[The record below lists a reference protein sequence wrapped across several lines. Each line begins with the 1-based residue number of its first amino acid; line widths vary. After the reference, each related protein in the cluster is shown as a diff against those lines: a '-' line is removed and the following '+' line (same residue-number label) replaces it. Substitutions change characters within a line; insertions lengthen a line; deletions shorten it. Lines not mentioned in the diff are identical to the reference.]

1 MEHVTCQTFFRI
13 KTIVA
18 NFPVCSKWDMLTV
31 AWARSR
37 WRQSQHI
44 RWIIAIE
51 NNYALYLRSW
61 WKKLKFISCR
71 ECTELK
77 YFYRHL
83 KANGMN
89 EPDKHEIVSILYSRW
104 SILQKWEQKY
114 KKICPVLSVS
124 IPGEWCC
131 CLLYF
136 LSCYR
141 TLQVWWL
148 CLVSM
153 WQWRATLRPS
163 MICISSK
170 LGTFTEPSREY
181 IIPSLIGKFNLQERK

>member
-18 NFPVCSKWDMLTV
+18 NFPVCSKWDMLMV
-31 AWARSR
+31 AWERSR

-71 ECTELK
+71 ECTDIK

-124 IPGEWCC
+124 IPGEWC
-131 CLLYF
+131 LLPLIFFIMLQDIASVVAVSGQYVTVESYVEAKHDLHIF
-136 LSCYR
+136 KIGDFYR
-141 TLQVWWL
+141 AITWVHYPI
-148 CLVSM
+148 
-153 WQWRATLRPS
+153 TD
-163 MICISSK
+163 
-170 LGTFTEPSREY
+170 RE
-181 IIPSLIGKFNLQERK
+181 I

>member
-31 AWARSR
+31 AWARSK

-51 NNYALYLRSW
+51 CNFSGRVGK
-61 WKKLKFISCR
+61 KKLKCISCR
-71 ECTELK
+71 ACTELK

-114 KKICPVLSVS
+114 KKICPVLSVY
-124 IPGEWCC
+124 IPGEWCYVVASYIFYHVTGHC
-131 CLLYF
+131 KCGGCVWSVCDSGELRWGQAWSAYLQNWGLLQSHHVST
-136 LSCYR
+136 LSHH
-141 TLQVWWL
+141 W
-148 CLVSM
+148 
-153 WQWRATLRPS
+153 
-163 MICISSK
+163 
-170 LGTFTEPSREY
+170 
-181 IIPSLIGKFNLQERK
+181 